1 MNIAIIMAGGT
12 GSRMAGAHAA
22 TQTGAQAA
30 TQAASQ
36 AGAQGD
42 LPKQFL
48 DLGGKPIIMHS
59 LNTFL
64 ESGCFDAIYIG
75 MHPDWVEYMGGLI
88 SDEKA
93 GAKSNPT
100 ADSMPHTPGSD
111 SKPNTPRANS
121 KPNLPVNGLH
131 IISGGADRNAT
142 LLNVLD
148 AIESDLRDM
157 ATSDTAHIS
166 EYAEDASPYAYGSD
180 PIIVTHDAARPFVT
194 AEMIEK
200 SIDAARSIGAA
211 TVAIPATDTIAVAGV
226 SSEAITDAHAAG
238 EAGTA
243 SSLLVSEIPDRKTLF
258 NIQTPQSFR
267 LSAFREAYS
276 ELTTEQS
283 KNLTDVSGVFVAA
296 GKPVAIVQGDPSNIK
311 ITTSLDLKVAETVL
325 L

>member
-1 MNIAIIMAGGT
+1 MAFRCALRYNKPMNIAIIMAGGT
-12 GSRMAGAHAA
+12 GSRMD
-22 TQTGAQAA
+22 
-30 TQAASQ
+30 
-36 AGAQGD
+36 GD

-59 LNTFL
+59 LTTFL

-75 MHPDWVEYMGGLI
+75 MHPDWVEYMGDLI
-88 SDEKA
+88 SGEKA
-93 GAKSNPT
+93 GAKSDPT
-100 ADSMPHTPGSD
+100 SD
-111 SKPNTPRANS
+111 SEPNTPGADS
-121 KPNLPVNGLH
+121 KPNLPANGLH

-148 AIESDLRDM
+148 AIKSDLRDM

-166 EYAEDASPYAYGSD
+166 EYAEDASPYAYGSE

-200 SIDAARSIGAA
+200 SIEAARSIGAA

-226 SSEAITDAHAAG
+226 ASEAIAHAHSAG

-243 SSLLVSEIPDRKTLF
+243 SSLLIHEIPDRKNLF

>member
-12 GSRMAGAHAA
+12 GSRMAGAQAG
-22 TQTGAQAA
+22 TQTGSQ
-30 TQAASQ
+30 TASQ

-59 LNTFL
+59 LTTFL

-75 MHPDWVEYMGGLI
+75 MHPDWVEYMGDLI
-88 SDEKA
+88 SGEKV
-93 GAKSNPT
+93 GAKSDPEAGNNTAPT
-100 ADSMPHTPGSD
+100 AD
-111 SKPNTPRANS
+111 SKPNTPGANS

-243 SSLLVSEIPDRKTLF
+243 SSLLIREIPDRKNLF

-267 LSAFREAYS
+267 LSAFRDAYS

>member
-1 MNIAIIMAGGT
+1 MNIGIIMAGGT
-12 GSRMAGAHAA
+12 GSRMAGAQAA
-22 TQTGAQAA
+22 TQTGA
-30 TQAASQ
+30 QAASQ

-75 MHPDWVEYMGGLI
+75 MHPDWVEYMGDLI
-88 SDEKA
+88 SGEKA
-93 GAKSNPT
+93 GAKSAPT
-100 ADSMPHTPGSD
+100 ADSE
-111 SKPNTPRANS
+111 PNTPGADS

-166 EYAEDASPYAYGSD
+166 EYAEDASPYAYGTD

-194 AEMIEK
+194 TEMIEK
-200 SIDAARSIGAA
+200 SIEAARQVGAA
-211 TVAIPATDTIAVAGV
+211 TVAIPATDTIAVAGAAPENDE
-226 SSEAITDAHAAG
+226 EASADAPSATGALS
-238 EAGTA
+238 ATCA
-243 SSLLVSEIPDRKTLF
+243 NSNKTLISEIPDRKNLF

>member
-12 GSRMAGAHAA
+12 GSRMAGAQAA

-30 TQAASQ
+30 SQTGAQAASQ
-36 AGAQGD
+36 TGAQGD

-75 MHPDWVEYMGGLI
+75 MHPDWVEYMGDLI
-88 SDEKA
+88 
-93 GAKSNPT
+93 
-100 ADSMPHTPGSD
+100 
-111 SKPNTPRANS
+111 
-121 KPNLPVNGLH
+121 PVNGLH
-131 IISGGADRNAT
+131 IIPGGADRNAT

-200 SIDAARSIGAA
+200 SIDAAHSIGAA

-226 SSEAITDAHAAG
+226 ASEAIADASAIAHAVG

-243 SSLLVSEIPDRKTLF
+243 SSLLIREIPDRKNLF

-296 GKPVAIVQGDPSNIK
+296 EKPVAIVKGDPSNIK

>member
-1 MNIAIIMAGGT
+1 MNIGIIMAGGT
-12 GSRMAGAHAA
+12 GSRMAGAQAA
-22 TQTGAQAA
+22 TQTGA
-30 TQAASQ
+30 QAASQ

-59 LNTFL
+59 LTTFL

-75 MHPDWVEYMGGLI
+75 MHPDWVEYMGDLL
-88 SDEKA
+88 SSENA
-93 GAKSNPT
+93 GAKSDLT
-100 ADSMPHTPGSD
+100 ADSE
-111 SKPNTPRANS
+111 PNTPGTYS
-121 KPNLPVNGLH
+121 KPKLPVNGLH

-166 EYAEDASPYAYGSD
+166 EYAEDASPYAYGTD

-194 AEMIEK
+194 TEMIEK

-211 TVAIPATDTIAVAGV
+211 TVAISATDTIAVAGV
-226 SSEAITDAHAAG
+226 ASEKDEEASADAPSATSALTVAG
-238 EAGTA
+238 ANNNKA
-243 SSLLVSEIPDRKTLF
+243 LIREIPDRKNLF

-296 GKPVAIVQGDPSNIK
+296 GKPIDIVPGNPSNIK
-311 ITTSLDLKVAETVL
+311 ITTSLDLKVAESL
-325 L
+325 LL

>member
-12 GSRMAGAHAA
+12 GSRMAGAQVA
-22 TQTGAQAA
+22 TQAGA
-30 TQAASQ
+30 QAASQ
-36 AGAQGD
+36 AGTQGD

-59 LNTFL
+59 LTTFL

-75 MHPDWVEYMGGLI
+75 MHSDWVEYMGDLI
-88 SDEKA
+88 SGEKA

-100 ADSMPHTPGSD
+100 ED
-111 SKPNTPRANS
+111 SKPNTPGADS

-166 EYAEDASPYAYGSD
+166 EYSEDASPYAYGID

-226 SSEAITDAHAAG
+226 ASEAIADAHAAG

-243 SSLLVSEIPDRKTLF
+243 SSLLISEIPDRKNLF

-276 ELTTEQS
+276 ELTTEQAKS
-283 KNLTDVSGVFVAA
+283 LTDVSGVFVAA

-311 ITTSLDLKVAETVL
+311 ITTSLDLKVAESVL